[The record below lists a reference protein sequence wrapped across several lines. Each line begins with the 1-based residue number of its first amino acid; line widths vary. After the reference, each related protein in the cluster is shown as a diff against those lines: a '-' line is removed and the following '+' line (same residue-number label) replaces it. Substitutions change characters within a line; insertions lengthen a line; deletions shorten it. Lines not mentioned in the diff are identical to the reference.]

1 MKATHLLLLLF
12 LGGIT
17 FTSIAQT
24 AGSGTL
30 SSIESLA
37 KQESANSEKVGELNR
52 KHMDTYVLEDLK
64 LKRLEEELRALEK
77 KQLQTEMAVEEE
89 LATKLDEIENSQSWI
104 NRRESAERGYK
115 EYNPGT
121 CNAGGPPPIC
131 SANHWYSVSYDEA
144 MREYNALVEREL
156 NKIRDKNTN
165 ADNALSEKS
174 KELYDFQFGENEFAK
189 KRDSINDEMNELT
202 AKNSDIRDE
211 IAALSKVYEDQIKE
225 QAESMQNQD
234 LQPWLRAI
242 ADKHYAELKIGIL
255 EAQMDELDE
264 EEIRALDELRDKMNS
279 DNEQKIE
286 TLNQQINLS
295 TAELEAFVKSST
307 YDINADEQKL
317 RSKRSDLRDVEDQ
330 LEKEE
335 ALTAEELNQL
345 KNQQAEL
352 TNEIEFLESKIED
365 ASKTRKNGKER
376 REQEITEFKDE
387 VWNLKVNLPMQILEA
402 ENDLKEAYSAKREI
416 LEDAKAGRQL
426 KLNLIEEAI
435 SANESAFR
443 QKVSSYENK
452 VEPER
457 IRLLSACK
465 ESGASCWGTGLIG
478 DIWSSANNL
487 ISCAHQLE
495 SDTLYYTGC
504 EIASQYTKT
513 TYNGLVNGISDRELG
528 VLRRQ
533 NSVNQYMD
541 LLKKFE

>member
-295 TAELEAFVKSST
+295 TAE
-307 YDINADEQKL
+307 
-317 RSKRSDLRDVEDQ
+317 
-330 LEKEE
+330 
-335 ALTAEELNQL
+335 
-345 KNQQAEL
+345 
-352 TNEIEFLESKIED
+352 
-365 ASKTRKNGKER
+365 
-376 REQEITEFKDE
+376 
-387 VWNLKVNLPMQILEA
+387 
-402 ENDLKEAYSAKREI
+402 
-416 LEDAKAGRQL
+416 
-426 KLNLIEEAI
+426 
-435 SANESAFR
+435 
-443 QKVSSYENK
+443 
-452 VEPER
+452 
-457 IRLLSACK
+457 
-465 ESGASCWGTGLIG
+465 
-478 DIWSSANNL
+478 
-487 ISCAHQLE
+487 
-495 SDTLYYTGC
+495 
-504 EIASQYTKT
+504 
-513 TYNGLVNGISDRELG
+513 
-528 VLRRQ
+528 
-533 NSVNQYMD
+533 
-541 LLKKFE
+541 